1 MATEYRYLFADLLT
15 NQIYAELPLTGVSFG
30 QELNTAGSFS
40 GSLLLTDVKIDS
52 YNIASYTN
60 PARTAIYVDRNGT
73 IVWAGVL
80 WSRDYDSV
88 SQKITFQAREFES
101 YFEKRRIVTTYTATN
116 VDQFTVVEDL
126 FNQIQSV
133 SGGNIGLVIP
143 TNTSGVLVTKTYND
157 YEQKPLTEAV
167 YELSRSN
174 TGFDWNID
182 VNYDSSYN
190 IVKTLELAYPR
201 RGTKMVANGV
211 NNIVLEFP
219 GSIVSYKYPEDGSSV
234 ATRMYGVGAGT
245 GPGKT
250 LSTQSSTDQLA
261 AGWPLIEQSVSY
273 TDYTDQTL
281 LDNITLASLN
291 AVINPIVVME
301 VITEAYNVPILGA
314 FRTGDDVRVRIT
326 DPWFPTTLD
335 VTRRISKYTVT
346 PGEAGPERITFSL
359 VVTTN

>member
-80 WSRDYDSV
+80 WARDYDSS

-101 YFEKRRIVTTYTATN
+101 YFEKRRIATTYTATA

-126 FNQIQSV
+126 FNQVQAV
-133 SGGNIGLVIP
+133 SGGNINVVIP

-182 VNYDSSYN
+182 VSYDSSYN

-201 RGTKMVANGV
+201 RGTAMVANSV

-219 GSIVSYKYPEDGSSV
+219 GSIIAYKYPEDGSSI
-234 ATRMYGVGAGT
+234 ATKMYGVGSGS
-245 GPGKT
+245 GPGKV
-250 LSTQSSTDQLA
+250 LSAQTSAAQLA
-261 AGWPLIEQSVSY
+261 HGWPLIEQSVSY
-273 TDYTDQTL
+273 TDYSDQTL
-281 LDNITLASLN
+281 
-291 AVINPIVVME
+291 
-301 VITEAYNVPILGA
+301 
-314 FRTGDDVRVRIT
+314 
-326 DPWFPTTLD
+326 
-335 VTRRISKYTVT
+335 
-346 PGEAGPERITFSL
+346 PGS
-359 VVTTN
+359 